1 MCADKAHIRH
11 CMLFQFDSQEN
22 EKNAA
27 KAARSIR
34 AVYGDDALDDSTC
47 RRWFTR
53 FSSGDRDLNEKERT
67 GRPVEAD
74 DDLLEELLEED
85 PRRSTRELALMLSV
99 SQPTVCN
106 RLHAL
111 GKVQKVGKWVPHEL
125 SEVNISQRLSICASL
140 ASRQK
145 KKSFLWQIVT
155 GDEKWLYYDNPVRKK
170 QWVSPDQAPIATPK
184 RELHGKKV
192 MLCVWWDQK
201 GIIYWELLEP
211 RQTVTADLYSQQ
223 LMRLSEA
230 LQRKRPYGGKGERE
244 VILLHDNAR
253 PHVAKHTQATIEN
266 LDWEVLPHPAYS
278 PDLAPTDYHL
288 FRSMEHFF
296 REKSYSDSENIKKTS
311 LSFSS
316 SSQPASTR
324 EASNHCQK
332 DGRRS

>member
-1 MCADKAHIRH
+1 MCADQAHIRH

-34 AVYGDDALDDSTC
+34 ALYGDDALGDNTC
-47 RRWFTR
+47 WRWFTR
-53 FSSGDRDLNEKERT
+53 FSSGDRDLNDKERT

-111 GKVQKVGKWVPHEL
+111 GKVQKVGKWIPHEL

-155 GDEKWLYYDNPVRKK
+155 GDEKWLYYDNPVWKK

-211 RQTVTADLYSQQ
+211 RQTVTADLYSKQ
-223 LMRLSEA
+223 LMRLSEV
-230 LQRKRPYGGKGERE
+230 LQRKRPYGGKESARWFSSWQRKATCCEKHPGHDRELRLGSLAPPGVFTRLGTYRLPFVPIDAVSPYRRE
-244 VILLHDNAR
+244 VHFMCR
-253 PHVAKHTQATIEN
+253 YQK
-266 LDWEVLPHPAYS
+266 
-278 PDLAPTDYHL
+278 LAW
-288 FRSMEHFF
+288 
-296 REKSYSDSENIKKTS
+296 
-311 LSFSS
+311 
-316 SSQPASTR
+316 
-324 EASNHCQK
+324 
-332 DGRRS
+332 